1 MVKKRGR
8 PATGRGEQVQVR
20 LQPLLMRQL
29 DLWRETRVDA
39 PTRPE
44 AIRRLIEL
52 GLAARS
58 GHRALPFVYSPDDP
72 D

>member
-1 MVKKRGR
+1 VKKRGR

-29 DLWRETRVDA
+29 DLWRENRVDS

-44 AIRRLIEL
+44 AIRRLIAL
-52 GLAARS
+52 GLSARS
-58 GHRALPFVYSPDDP
+58 GHRTMPLVYSPDDP

>member
-1 MVKKRGR
+1 MKKRGR

-29 DLWRETRVDA
+29 DMWRENRNDA

-44 AIRRLIEL
+44 AIRRLIAL
-52 GLAARS
+52 GLSGRFNRS
-58 GHRALPFVYSPDDP
+58 APLVYSPDDP